1 MTGKDIR
8 ITKLDKADLAEA
20 TGLSAALGWPY
31 RPEDWA
37 FAHGLGEGLALRHDK
52 RLIGTALRWDYGP
65 AFATVGMIIV
75 DADYRGQGLGARLV
89 DALLA
94 DAGERSVILNATP
107 DGLELYRRRGF
118 VAYGLTCQHQGIF
131 SPQANQPKTFR
142 IERATAADWPS
153 LAEIDRQASGMPR
166 DRLLAAL
173 AECGSIS
180 VLRDKDGAVQGYA
193 VCREFGRG
201 HVVGPVI
208 ASGPVEAAA
217 LIADAAADLSG
228 RFVRVNTPEQ
238 SGLGPWLEAQGLVR
252 VDAEVAMVRGV
263 LPEASTRARIFGLC
277 SNSLG

>member
-1 MTGKDIR
+1 MTGIDIGT
-8 ITKLDKADLAEA
+8 TKLGKADLAEA

-31 RPEDWA
+31 RLEDWA

-52 RLIGTALRWDYGP
+52 RLIGTAMGWNYGP

-94 DAGERSVILNATP
+94 GAGERSVILNATP

-118 VAYGLTCQHQGIF
+118 TTYGLTCQHQGIARPVT
-131 SPQANQPKTFR
+131 SGQAELR
-142 IERATAADWPS
+142 IERATAADWPN

-166 DRLLAAL
+166 ERLLAAL
-173 AECGSIS
+173 AGCGRASI
-180 VLRDKDGAVQGYA
+180 LRGANGAVQGYA

-201 HVVGPVI
+201 HVVGPVV
-208 ASGPVEAAA
+208 APGPAEAAA
-217 LIADAAADLSG
+217 LIADAMADLASQ
-228 RFVRVNTPEQ
+228 FVRVNTPEQ
-238 SGLGPWLEAQGLVR
+238 SGLGPWLETQGLPR

-263 LPEASTRARIFGLC
+263 LPDASSQARIFGLC